1 MLNYI
6 YVCVCVCVCAHIE
19 IKINSYKI
27 IINVNLQSSAEQ
39 VAVCVSRV
47 CVCVRMVRGFLSVS
61 QSACSTSAW
70 VLVCVHA
77 CIYVY
82 MLYIFICSANW
93 TFLQCINQCNFA
105 IALAG
110 GTHRAQQTDT
120 HTQTTETTHSTLWE
134 NWKLFS
140 FCIFLRHIHSSFW
153 IRFGVHLAPNSKF
166 RRALISFYFLSN
178 FRSYV
183 RAHTHWII

>member
-1 MLNYI
+1 M
-6 YVCVCVCVCAHIE
+6 CVCVCAHIE

-39 VAVCVSRV
+39 VAVCVSRACI

-61 QSACSTSAW
+61 QSACSTFAW
-70 VLVCVHA
+70 VWVCVCVHA

-82 MLYIFICSANW
+82 MLNIFISSANW

-105 IALAG
+105 IAPAG

-120 HTQTTETTHSTLWE
+120 HTPTTATTLNTLGKLKTLFLFVFWGTFTVRFEFVSVFTLRQTRNS
-134 NWKLFS
+134 
-140 FCIFLRHIHSSFW
+140 
-153 IRFGVHLAPNSKF
+153 GV
-166 RRALISFYFLSN
+166 R
-178 FRSYV
+178 
-183 RAHTHWII
+183 